1 MRDADERVSAV
12 DARRTLFA
20 SPDVLAPCLLHRIL
34 PSGATDETRVVCEEE
49 GNQPLMERVV
59 ALAVLGSKRQ
69 EKGKDEDEE
78 GRKMNRSMR
87 YMR

>member
-1 MRDADERVSAV
+1 
-12 DARRTLFA
+12 
-20 SPDVLAPCLLHRIL
+20 
-34 PSGATDETRVVCEEE
+34 
-49 GNQPLMERVV
+49 LMERVV